1 MNQHAVSAHELIDRY
16 WPEGLTRPS
25 AEVARQV
32 FLVPADVVAAHGSGF
47 RFETAIILGRRLE
60 LGLPGVDLVTIGVG
74 GTDTPIR
81 LRGGVHPDVAVELGP
96 VPVDV
101 VIRHDLLVPVEAIA
115 TGAGVT
121 GFVPID
127 GADGVTITFDEATL
141 RWSSNGL
148 RFDTSLA
155 VTVPPFEIRGTGL
168 VVGLDQAKVVLRDAD
183 WIPEIGSVGF
193 DPSFRGVYAE
203 AATVYWLHEL
213 QLDGAELPGL
223 RLDFERVAVGTPG
236 VSFDVTQAWEVVIDE
251 QSGRLDADT
260 ELLGSIFGWQIAVE
274 SASGSVRGNLPE
286 AFAVTSLIDVPLF
299 GALFAVKFALAYRYD
314 DQDEDSYDVS
324 LRLTK
329 RGDDP
334 LTVAFPGVELTV
346 RALDIG
352 GVISDDEFV
361 VEGMISL
368 VADLAGFAID
378 VATAQAS
385 YRHAAGHDRLV
396 VQLVDVE
403 LGQLGTVTRAEL
415 RVAGHQITGDDS
427 AAASHGYVLD
437 EVAVRAEYRWDEI
450 AHLVPIG
457 QFDIEVPDDAHIE
470 ALAIWRTTTNDAGST
485 DTNVVVELRTGMS
498 HLGDLWSFLPDDFR
512 PEVVDIESF
521 FRLTY
526 ASVDAFGSDAS
537 AATTDVDI
545 ELSAKVRLRLPP
557 ALDDLAIPG
566 FELLKVTAGDD
577 EGIITAEFIAS
588 YSSDVDGTTFA
599 SGLKLKDLIGVEID
613 LPGGRATEPFVAA
626 ELTKAGIWLGPDDD
640 DVSARMLFEGEF
652 AFRPFVP
659 DAFPFAAQ
667 MQALLHGVGLDDIV
681 GAAAL
686 ELSIADDDWWVAL
699 RGEFESFG
707 IELDVFDLVG
717 ALATGGGGGGSNEI
731 DVDFSISFRLIGFEV
746 AFGTAP
752 PDGGGDSTDGGMSFR
767 FDLTIECQMT
777 GLAPLRARIRLS
789 DTEFSLGL
797 TDVIIPLEVPRY
809 PIGIADLDR
818 LRGGGTNWTVSNLEI
833 YTDEIDTGIATLEA
847 GADDALDAFEL
858 AKDIAALELKKALL
872 QIVMAIHDRVGPSGA
887 TLYESLVVADTAV
900 HETVLGLLHVD
911 TTLRLHFPSIQL
923 RIPFDNP
930 AGISLEGT
938 GRITGF
944 GDDDPFKPIEDIT
957 LTLGLSSEYV
967 YARLQSS
974 GDAIPLPSFG
984 SRYDDGSIALNSFGI
999 GYGYNK
1005 NSFAF
1010 DFEGEL
1016 VLPSALID
1024 DADTSDLIG
1033 VGVRLP
1039 RFSSVFFKLDTMVIT
1054 VGKVTLAIPVPQ
1066 FDVDLRSPG
1075 SLPLVSSPT
1084 GRDRP
1089 YWDGL
1094 EVIAPRVVHAD
1105 LKRVAFSP
1113 FFGFFILPNFRFDGD
1128 LDLGTET
1135 NGLTLI
1141 IDELLVLFGVFAGSA
1156 GLMPIAF
1163 FADPTQPY
1171 FDNIAANLRVAGFEV
1186 NFTMQRPFPSP
1197 SPLAAIEAFGLI
1209 SNPMMPI
1216 DPDGT
1221 LANTIRFTLDK
1232 AYVRVPE
1239 YVREMFPAIGGI
1251 VEKEYGF
1258 TLNLETLISMV
1269 QTVIANAGPVVDAIR
1284 ATADQ
1289 GIGAFTAALAE
1300 PVPFDPWQLV
1310 ALLPP
1315 ELRKFRTA
1323 GQLAGFSASACFVL
1337 ATDAEARTS
1346 LDHPDGTAASTEVVL
1361 GSSQLDNR
1369 RLVTADESAVL
1380 FRGIEFRAFSSD
1392 DLDLA
1397 PDSGPAPVLAGGS
1410 GAVFV
1415 AARVRVAGRQRL
1427 RFLGRMYGNG
1437 SFALVASASAAPIE
1451 LRVFGLRV
1459 PVIIES
1465 DARVWL
1471 VGSQQRSGYSGRLQA
1486 EGWIDW
1492 TPIPAVV
1499 RLQVGSGKQPARL
1512 ALYSDGKF
1520 EITASA
1526 TITLFDGAATIIG
1539 SGRITNELASFTGRL
1554 HYAPT
1559 AGQFPSLIGLAID
1572 GAGHVVAG
1580 GTAGG
1585 PTGSDATVVF
1595 SGRGTVT
1602 VFGETFTQV
1611 EVEVADRRAAFEL
1624 QVSRTSGTPSPLA
1637 SAFPIL
1643 STCAF
1648 ALRARGEV
1656 DLRRSTRPAF
1666 ALEGEGH
1673 IKVLG
1678 AEIAGAGSI
1687 RAIPAQTGGPSH
1699 DRFELAMRGDLRWQG
1714 RSWLGG
1720 HLSIGSAGLS
1730 IGGAANFGLEITS
1743 SQIPGTGVDVAH
1755 LFFELQIEADFHVD
1769 VTGQQ
1774 ASFLFGGSWT
1784 LAAGLPGS
1792 ENSASRQIVPLAS
1805 STFRFDS
1812 AISPKLTLLNIS
1824 GFSILPLGDIE
1835 LPLPVVTISEVTG
1848 AKTMVKAGKKKDTN
1862 RDLVEFWTPAFTLGL
1877 DNTPWPFPPVPYF
1890 GTQSFEK
1897 KGLRRVYSAYEADVS
1912 WEKAT
1917 ISAQQLSN
1925 LKIDLR
1931 IGNGAAGFPLELV
1944 LISGSNEEVIHL

>member
-1 MNQHAVSAHELIDRY
+1 MNEHAVSAHELIDRY
-16 WPEGLTRPS
+16 WPEGLTRPP
-25 AEVARQV
+25 ADVARQV
-32 FLVPADVVAAHGSGF
+32 FLVPAAVVVDPDSGF

-60 LGLPGVDLVTIGVG
+60 LGLPDAELVTIGVG
-74 GTDTPIR
+74 GTNTPIR
-81 LRGGVHPDVAVELGP
+81 LRGGIHPDVSVELGP
-96 VPVDV
+96 VPVGV
-101 VIRHDLLVPVEAIA
+101 LIRHDLLVPVEAIA
-115 TGAGVT
+115 TAAGVT

-127 GADGVTITFDEATL
+127 GARGVTVAIDEATL
-141 RWSSNGL
+141 GWSSNGL
-148 RFDTSLA
+148 RFATSLA

-168 VVGLDQAKVVLRDAD
+168 VVGLDQATVVLRDAD
-183 WIPEIGSVGF
+183 WVPEIGSVGF
-193 DPSFRGVYAE
+193 DRNFRGVYAE

-213 QLDGAELPGL
+213 HLDGAGLPGL

-236 VSFDVTQAWEVVIDE
+236 VSFDVSQTWEVVIDD
-251 QSGRLDADT
+251 SGRLDADT
-260 ELLGSIFGWQIAVE
+260 ELLGSLFGWRIAVE
-274 SASGSVRGNLPE
+274 SATGSVRSNLPE
-286 AFAVTSLIDVPLF
+286 SFAVTSLIDVPLF
-299 GALFAVKFALAYRYD
+299 RSLLAVTFGLAYRYD
-314 DQDEDSYDVS
+314 DLDEDSYDVS

-352 GVISDDEFV
+352 GVISDDGFTLA
-361 VEGMISL
+361 GMASL
-368 VADLAGFAID
+368 AADLAGFTID
-378 VATAQAS
+378 VASAQAS
-385 YRHAAGHDRLV
+385 YRHTAGHDTLAIE
-396 VQLVDVE
+396 LVDVE
-403 LGQLGTVTRAEL
+403 LGQLGTVARAEL
-415 RVAGHQITGDDS
+415 RVVGHQVAADDS
-427 AAASHGYVLD
+427 AADTDDYVLD
-437 EVAVRAEYRWDEI
+437 EVAIRAEYRWDEI

-457 QFDIEVPDDAHIE
+457 QFDIDIPDDGHID
-470 ALAIWRTTTNDAGST
+470 ARVIWRATTDDAGNT
-485 DTNVVVELRTGMS
+485 DTDVIVELRTGMS
-498 HLGDLWSFLPDDFR
+498 HLDDLWSFLPDDFR

-526 ASVDAFGSDAS
+526 ASVAAFDGDVS
-537 AATTDVDI
+537 AGTTDVEI

-557 ALDDLAIPG
+557 ALDGLSIPG
-566 FELLKVTAGDD
+566 FELLEVTAGDD
-577 EGIITAEFIAS
+577 EGIITAEFVAS
-588 YSSDVDGTTFA
+588 YSSDVDGTAFT
-599 SGLKLKDLIGVEID
+599 SGLELQDLIGVEVD
-613 LPGGRATEPFVAA
+613 LPGGRATQPFVAA
-626 ELTKAGIWLGPDDD
+626 ELTRAGISLGSDD
-640 DVSARMLFEGEF
+640 DVSARILFEGEF

-659 DAFPFAAQ
+659 DTFPFAAQ
-667 MQALLHGVGLDDIV
+667 MQALLHGVGLDDVV

-707 IELDVFDLVG
+707 VELDVFDLVG
-717 ALATGGGGGGSNEI
+717 ALATGDGGGGDNEV
-731 DVDFSISFRLIGFEV
+731 DVDVSIGFSLIGFEV

-752 PDGGGDSTDGGMSFR
+752 PDGDGDEGDGGMSFR
-767 FDLTIECQMT
+767 FDLTLECRMT

-789 DTEFSLGL
+789 DSEFSLGL

-809 PIGIADLDR
+809 PIGVADLDR
-818 LRGGGTNWTVSNLEI
+818 LSGGGTVWTVSQLESF
-833 YTDEIDTGIATLEA
+833 TDEIDADIAALEA
-847 GADDALDAFEL
+847 GGDDGVDPFEL
-858 AKDIAALELKKALL
+858 AKDVAALELKKAML
-872 QIVMAIHDRVGPSGA
+872 QIVMAIHERVGPSGA
-887 TLYESLVVADTAV
+887 SLYQSLVVADTAI

-911 TTLRLHFPSIQL
+911 SSLRLHFPSIQL

-967 YARLQSS
+967 YARLRSS
-974 GDAIPLPSFG
+974 GDAIPLPFLG
-984 SRYDDGSIALNSFGI
+984 SRYDDGSIAIKSFGI

-1016 VLPSALID
+1016 VLPSALVD

-1033 VGVRLP
+1033 AGVRLP

-1054 VGKVTLAIPVPQ
+1054 VGKVTVVIPVPQ

-1094 EVIAPRVVHAD
+1094 EVIAHGVVHAD
-1105 LKRVAFSP
+1105 LKRVAFAP
-1113 FFGFFILPNFRFDGD
+1113 FFGFFILPNARFDGD

-1141 IDELLVLFGVFAGSA
+1141 IDELLVLFGMFVGST
-1156 GLMPIAF
+1156 GLMPIPF

-1197 SPLAAIEAFGLI
+1197 SPLAAIEAFGLV

-1216 DPDGT
+1216 DPDGS

-1258 TLNLETLISMV
+1258 TLNVETLISMV
-1269 QTVIANAGPVVDAIR
+1269 QAVIGNAGPVLDAIG
-1284 ATADQ
+1284 AAADQ
-1289 GIGAFTAALAE
+1289 GIGAFEAALAA
-1300 PVPFDPWQLV
+1300 PAPFDPWQLI

-1337 ATDAEARTS
+1337 ATDAEARAS
-1346 LDHPDGTAASTEVVL
+1346 LDDPDGAEASTDVVL
-1361 GSSQLDNR
+1361 GSSPFDDR
-1369 RLVTADESAVL
+1369 RLVTGDESAAL
-1380 FRGIEFRAFSSD
+1380 FHGIEFRAFSSD

-1397 PDSGPAPVLAGGS
+1397 PDRGPAPVLTGDP

-1451 LRVFGLRV
+1451 LTVFGLSV
-1459 PVIIES
+1459 PVVVEG
-1465 DARVWL
+1465 DARLWL
-1471 VGSQQRSGYSGRLQA
+1471 VGSQQRSGFGGRLQA

-1499 RLQVGSGKQPARL
+1499 RLQVGSPEQPARL
-1512 ALYSDGKF
+1512 ALYSDGQF
-1520 EITASA
+1520 EIAAGA
-1526 TITLFDGAATIIG
+1526 TVTLFDGATAISG
-1539 SGRITNELASFTGRL
+1539 SGRVTNELASFEGRL
-1554 HYAPT
+1554 EYAP
-1559 AGQFPSLIGLAID
+1559 ASERFPGLIALAID

-1580 GTAGG
+1580 GSAGG
-1585 PTGSDATVVF
+1585 PPGGDATVAF
-1595 SGRGTVT
+1595 SGRGTIT
-1602 VFGETFTQV
+1602 LFGETFTEV
-1611 EVEVADRRAAFEL
+1611 EVEVADRRASFEIE
-1624 QVSRTSGTPSPLA
+1624 VGRTSMTPSPLA

-1643 STCAF
+1643 SSCAF
-1648 ALRARGEV
+1648 SLRARGEV

-1666 ALEGEGH
+1666 ALEGEGR
-1673 IKVLG
+1673 IEVLG
-1678 AEIAGAGSI
+1678 AAIAGAGSI
-1687 RAIPAQTGGPSH
+1687 RAIPARSGGPSH

-1730 IGGAANFGLEITS
+1730 IGGAANFGLEITP
-1743 SQIPGTGVDVAH
+1743 SQIPGIGVDVAH
-1755 LFFELQIEADFHVD
+1755 LFLELQIEADFRVD

-1774 ASFLFGGSWT
+1774 ASFLFRGSWT
-1784 LAAGLPGS
+1784 LGAGLPGS
-1792 ENSASRQIVPLAS
+1792 GNSGSRQIVPLAS
-1805 STFRFDS
+1805 SEFRFDS
-1812 AISPKLTLLNIS
+1812 AIGTALTLFDIN
-1824 GFSILPLGDIE
+1824 GFAMLPLGDIE
-1835 LPLPVVTISEVTG
+1835 LPVPVVTISKADG
-1848 AKTMVKAGKKKDTN
+1848 AKTMVKAGKKTDTDN
-1862 RDLVEFWTPAFTLGL
+1862 VQLVEFWTPFASVGL
-1877 DNTPWPFPPVPYF
+1877 EGSFPAPRPYIGAQDF
-1890 GTQSFEK
+1890 
-1897 KGLRRVYSAYEADVS
+1897 KGGSRRVYSAYDVDVS
-1912 WEKAT
+1912 WEQTT
-1917 ISAQQLSN
+1917 ISAQELT
-1925 LKIDLR
+1925 DLQIVLR
-1931 IGNGAAGFPLELV
+1931 LGEVAAGFPLELV
-1944 LISGSNEEVIHL
+1944 LIADGDERVVGF